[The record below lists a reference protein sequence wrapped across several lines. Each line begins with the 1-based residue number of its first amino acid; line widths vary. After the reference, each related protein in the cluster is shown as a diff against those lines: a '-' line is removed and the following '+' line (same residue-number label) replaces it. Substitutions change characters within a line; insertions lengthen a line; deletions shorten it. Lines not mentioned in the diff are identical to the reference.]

1 LSFGSFGQVL
11 KPESDKGRCDSL
23 AGMAKVHE
31 LLAAGPCFSFEF
43 FPPRTDEAERALE
56 KALGELEPLEPSFV
70 SVTYGA
76 GGSTRA
82 RTHDIVVQILRST
95 TMTPM
100 AHLTCVGHRRQELA
114 EILDGYRD
122 AGVQNIL
129 ALAGDLPAGSPVD
142 QDPGDLRY
150 AMELVELVRARGP
163 FSVGV
168 AAHPE
173 CHPRSPGRS
182 EDRRHLAA
190 KLAAADFGVT
200 QFFFRAEDY
209 FKMVDELAALGVDTP
224 VVPGVMPVT
233 NVSQVERFAALSG
246 AAFPAD
252 LAARLHGAAHAEEVR
267 RIGVEVA
274 TSLCQELLD
283 RGAPG
288 LHFYTLNR
296 SSATREIYANL
307 GLGPG
312 AGGR

>member
-1 LSFGSFGQVL
+1 
-11 KPESDKGRCDSL
+11 
-23 AGMAKVHE
+23 MAKVHE
-31 LLAAGPCFSFEF
+31 MLAAGRCFSFEF

-56 KALGELEPLEPSFV
+56 KALGELEPLAPSFV

-82 RTHDIVVQILRST
+82 RTRDIVIHILAST

-100 AHLTCVGHRRQELA
+100 AHLTCVGHRREELV
-114 EILDGYRD
+114 EILDGYREV
-122 AGVQNIL
+122 GVQNIL
-129 ALAGDLPAGSPVD
+129 ALAGDPPPDSPAD
-142 QDPGDLRY
+142 QGPGDFRY
-150 AMELVELVRARGP
+150 ALELVELVRERGP

-173 CHPRSPGRS
+173 CHPRSSERS
-182 EDRRHLAA
+182 DDRRHLAA

-200 QFFFRAEDY
+200 QFFFRAQDY
-209 FKMVDELAALGVDTP
+209 LQMVEELAALGVDTP

-233 NVSQVERFAALSG
+233 NVSQVERFATLSG
-246 AAFPAD
+246 AALPAE
-252 LAARLHGAAHAEEVR
+252 LAARLHAAGDPDEVR

-274 TSLCQELLD
+274 TDLCQELLD
-283 RGAPG
+283 QGAPG

-312 AGGR
+312 KGGPVVSVGG

>member
-1 LSFGSFGQVL
+1 
-11 KPESDKGRCDSL
+11 
-23 AGMAKVHE
+23 MAKVHE
-31 LLAAGPCFSFEF
+31 LLATGPCFSFEF

-56 KALGELEPLEPSFV
+56 KALGELEPLKPSFV

-100 AHLTCVGHRRQELA
+100 AHLTCVGHRREELA

-142 QDPGDLRY
+142 QDPGDFRY
-150 AMELVELVRARGP
+150 AMELVELVRERGP

-173 CHPRSPGRS
+173 CHPRSPGRG

-233 NVSQVERFAALSG
+233 NASQVERFAALSG

-252 LAARLHGAAHAEEVR
+252 LATRLHGAAHAEEVR

-312 AGGR
+312 GGGPVVSAGG